1 MGFIRNFEIW
11 NNQRPRVCNFDVMDY
26 VVEGVIGNS
35 CTGDIRDI
43 DDVPWENSISTAR
56 ATGGA
61 WLKAIHQ
68 AFLATHAFYRENEL
82 DEGMYGT
89 PYIPSGTITRCISLE
104 EEQRYIDL
112 FFGPNAFMDKY
123 KAWFLESMRWFNCL
137 NDPAYKETGVI
148 SYVHN
153 EFPLGYPIGA
163 GNYTFTTDVTNYQT
177 PTKEGYLSYREKLD
191 AMLAALKI
199 VMQKGMKHPMTHY
212 DIVPLPCPDV
222 PIGTQIWKRCN
233 LNVTTY
239 RNGYIIPQV
248 TNPAAWSNLTT
259 GAWCYYN
266 NDPKTEAIF
275 GKLYNWYAVNDPRG
289 LAPVGYHIPT
299 EAEWT
304 ILSSYLGGKDAA
316 GSNMKFNGVTE
327 GSGSPATTADKWF
340 LWEYPSE
347 SDNIHGFSAVGVGKR
362 DYSGDFMD
370 TQTSAYW
377 WTSTQ
382 LTNSNAWGTRVFN
395 DIFGIDTDAV
405 NKKNGYSIRVV
416 KGETPIE
423 CPDVI
428 IGTQTWTRCNLKTT
442 TYRNGD
448 IIPQVTNPAEWMDL
462 TTGAWCYYNNDPST
476 EATYGKLYNWYALND
491 PRGIAPDGYHVPTDI
506 EWNTLIDYLGGGV
519 VAGGAMKK
527 SGTTYWNSPNTDA
540 VNSSGFTA
548 LPGGYRASSGS
559 SNDIREFANFWS
571 LSEIDIDHAFQY
583 TLHYSVGSIVSQSL
597 NKQGGLSVRLVKGEA
612 LPTSCPEIT
621 IGTQI
626 WTGCNLNV
634 STYRNGD
641 VIPQVTDPTEWANL
655 TTGAWCYYDNDGPAN
670 NNTYG
675 KLYNW
680 YAVNDPRGLA
690 PEGYHIPTDN
700 EWTTLTD
707 YLGGDP
713 VAGGKLKEAGLE
725 HWETP
730 NEGATN
736 ESCFTGLPGGY
747 RFTNGNYDDIGYFG
761 YWWSSTE
768 NSASIAHS
776 CYLDYSNGFVS
787 RHIPNKENGF
797 SVRVIK
803 D

>member
-11 NNQRPRVCNFDVMDY
+11 TNQRPRVCNFDVLDY
-26 VVEGVIGNS
+26 VVAGVVGNN
-35 CTGDIRDI
+35 CTGNVTSMEDI
-43 DDVPWENSISTAR
+43 DWEGSITTAR

-61 WLKAIHQ
+61 WLKSTHEY
-68 AFLATHAFYRENEL
+68 FLATHAFYIENEV
-82 DEGMYGT
+82 DEGEYGM
-89 PYIPSGTITRCISLE
+89 PYVPGGIITRCITTGE
-104 EEQRYIDL
+104 EARFRDL
-112 FFGPNAFMDKY
+112 YFGPNGFIDKY

-137 NDPAYKETGVI
+137 TNPQNKQTGII
-148 SYVHN
+148 SYVHDF
-153 EFPLGYPIGA
+153 FPLGYQVPS

-177 PTKEGYLSYREKLD
+177 PTNEGYLSYREKLD
-191 AMLAALKI
+191 DMLAALKI
-199 VMQKGMKHPMTHY
+199 VMQKGMKHPMTHH
-212 DIVPLPCPDV
+212 DIAPLPCPDV

-239 RNGYIIPQV
+239 RNGDVIPQV
-248 TNPAAWSNLTT
+248 TDPAAWSNLTT

-304 ILSSYLGGKDAA
+304 ILSSFLGGTGVA
-316 GSNMKFNGVTE
+316 GHNMKFQGDTAGNG
-327 GSGSPATTADKWF
+327 TADTF
-340 LWEYPSE
+340 YFWESPSL
-347 SDNIHGFSAVGVGKR
+347 SDNIKGFTAIGVGKR

-377 WTSTQ
+377 WTSTPSN
-382 LTNSNAWGTRVFN
+382 NSDAWGTRIFN
-395 DIFGIDTDAV
+395 SQDGIDTDAV

-423 CPDVI
+423 CPDVT

-448 IIPQVTNPAEWMDL
+448 IIPQVTDPAEWANL

-476 EATYGKLYNWYALND
+476 EAIYGKLYNWYALND
-491 PRGIAPDGYHVPTDI
+491 LRGIAPDGYHVPTDI

-519 VAGGAMKK
+519 VAGGVMKK

-548 LPGGYRASSGS
+548 LPGGYRAPSGYS
-559 SNDIREFANFWS
+559 DDINEFANFWS
-571 LSEIDIDHAFQY
+571 LSEIDIDHASQY
-583 TLHYSVGSIVSQSL
+583 TLHYTVGSIVDQSL

-612 LPTSCPEIT
+612 ISTECPDIT
-621 IGTQI
+621 IGSQT
-626 WTGCNLNV
+626 WTGCNL
-634 STYRNGD
+634 SIATYANGEI
-641 VIPQVTDPTEWANL
+641 IPQVQDPTEWSNL

-690 PEGYHIPTDN
+690 PIGYHVPTEAECD
-700 EWTTLTD
+700 TLIS
-707 YLGGDP
+707 YAGGDT
-713 VAGGKLKEAGLE
+713 VAGGKLKEAGIT
-725 HWETP
+725 HWNSP
-730 NEGATN
+730 NTGATN
-736 ESCFTGLPGGY
+736 EFCFTALPGGG
-747 RFTNGNYDDIGYFG
+747 RNNNGLVFFGITEGALFWTADEKDEQNGIEFNLFYGNGEVSIGFDNKHNG
-761 YWWSSTE
+761 Y
-768 NSASIAHS
+768 
-776 CYLDYSNGFVS
+776 
-787 RHIPNKENGF
+787 
-797 SVRVIK
+797 SVRLVK